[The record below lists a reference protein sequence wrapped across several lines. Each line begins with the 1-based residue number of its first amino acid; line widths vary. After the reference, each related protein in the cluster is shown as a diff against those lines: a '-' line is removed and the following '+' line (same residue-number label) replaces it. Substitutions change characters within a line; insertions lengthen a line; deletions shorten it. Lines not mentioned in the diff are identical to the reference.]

1 MGMRLRGSWIK
12 ERAVHLVLT
21 WKAQVLWIICKL
33 RDFRTNWFFGFLPVH
48 KNHTKFQF
56 DRESEG
62 HRESLSTQL
71 KSALTMVDS
80 EELAR
85 SIAKEQISNLEQEK
99 TMIKLEVKEKGTQ
112 ISRLKELNQLLTD
125 NLDRGTSEKNELNSK
140 IKSLQEELK
149 SLKKK
154 LDSERTLR
162 IQAAD
167 KLAELMHRK
176 DRELRMQR
184 VDRSCNCWHSSDDF

>member
-1 MGMRLRGSWIK
+1 MESASAVDNLQIKGLQDQLTLYKRQVKELREVDDKKAKQLQKMSNEICQLK
-12 ERAVHLVLT
+12 EE
-21 WKAQVLWIICKL
+21 K
-33 RDFRTNWFFGFLPVH
+33 
-48 KNHTKFQF
+48 
-56 DRESEG
+56 
-62 HRESLSTQL
+62 ESLSTQL